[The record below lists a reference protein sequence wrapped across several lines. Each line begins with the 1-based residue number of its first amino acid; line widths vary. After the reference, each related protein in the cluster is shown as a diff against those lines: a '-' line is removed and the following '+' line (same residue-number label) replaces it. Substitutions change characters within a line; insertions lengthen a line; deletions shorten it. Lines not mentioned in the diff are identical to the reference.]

1 MGQWVYTKPNL
12 VVIIIHI
19 MFSLNNKIL
28 LLDILQYLLVVIS
41 YLRARGLYNYTY
53 GVCGNAPVC
62 SPCEVVQIVEV
73 QWEAIRWRSIQSSR
87 VESVISLEDGAT
99 GGQLAQLHASK
110 EEDIFPHCQWTV
122 EKQ

>member
-1 MGQWVYTKPNL
+1 MLISLTDDYNYTG
-12 VVIIIHI
+12 
-19 MFSLNNKIL
+19 IL
-28 LLDILQYLLVVIS
+28 LWEGPI
-41 YLRARGLYNYTY
+41 YTY
-53 GVCGNAPVC
+53 GVCGNNVPLC

-73 QWEAIRWRSIQSSR
+73 QWETIRWRSIQSSR
-87 VESVISLEDGAT
+87 VDSVISLEDGAT